1 MYISQHGPGVFYTF
15 VLYESITRLLRG
27 TNCQEF
33 QSNFDRGLS
42 LDIEVLLLVSAN
54 LKLANFFFG
63 GVFQLLEMREKES
76 SKNHQISI
84 LGFLVSS
91 QNIEI

>member
-54 LKLANFFFG
+54 LKLATFFWGSF
-63 GVFQLLEMREKES
+63 
-76 SKNHQISI
+76 SI
-84 LGFLVSS
+84 AR
-91 QNIEI
+91 NARKRK